1 MENVYHWIR
10 LTTILIACATYANGQ
25 WLNHPDPRIPRT
37 RDGKPNLSAPTPRAS
52 NGKPDL
58 SGVWQAHALQPGET
72 LRLLQSGP
80 GPRSVNQI
88 DPGIDLQT
96 YSKYFLNVLADF
108 KPGEEPM
115 RPEAA
120 AILKQRGESQGKDV
134 PTSHCLP
141 GGVPFS
147 TLIAPFKMIQTP
159 AEIIMLLEDNNPP
172 RQIYTDGRKLPANP
186 DPMWM
191 GYSVGKWEGDTLV
204 VDSVG
209 FNDRTWL
216 DGFGHPHSESLH
228 VVERFR
234 RADFGHMDIEVT
246 IDDSKFYTRPFTVK
260 FPARL
265 LPDTDTL
272 ESVCAENERD
282 RSHLDR

>member
-1 MENVYHWIR
+1 MDRE
-10 LTTILIACATYANGQ
+10 ILQPCTFVLSSPAIGSPCHGKHFCSQSAACGRA
-25 WLNHPDPRIPRT
+25 RIYDVRPGAVAQPSR
-37 RDGKPNLSAPTPRAS
+37 SADS
-52 NGKPDL
+52 
-58 SGVWQAHALQPGET
+58 AHA
-72 LRLLQSGP
+72 RA
-80 GPRSVNQI
+80 PRSVNQI

-96 YSKYFLNVLADF
+96 FSKYFLNVLADF

-120 AILKQRGESQGKDV
+120 ALLKQRGQSQGRDV

-147 TLIAPFKMIQTP
+147 TLVAPFKMIQAP
-159 AEIIMLLEDNNPP
+159 MEIVMILEDTNPP

-186 DPMWM
+186 EPMWM
-191 GYSVGKWEGDTLV
+191 GYSTGKWDGDTLV
-204 VDSVG
+204 VESVG

-216 DGFGHPHSESLH
+216 DAFGHPHSESMH
-228 VVERFR
+228 ITERFR
-234 RADFGHMDIEVT
+234 RANFGHMDIEVT
-246 IDDSKFYTRPFTVK
+246 IDDPKMYTRPFTVK

-265 LPDTDTL
+265 LPDTDAL

-282 RSHLDR
+282 RSHLDK